1 LISAVSGVALHDFGC
16 SLKAYRRQTL
26 EGIRLYGEMHRF
38 VPIFAN
44 WQGGRVTEMVVHH
57 RPRRAGVSKYGLART
72 GKVLLDL
79 AVVKFL
85 VSYQTKPIYVF
96 GGFGFFSFACGAAT
110 FALAVYYKVS
120 GQKDFVE
127 TPLPLLTVTF
137 GLVGFLSI
145 LMGLLAELVVR
156 TYYESQ
162 GKRPY
167 LVEQELNRPDPVE
180 TAVGPEPA
188 RMA

>member
-1 LISAVSGVALHDFGC
+1 
-16 SLKAYRRQTL
+16 
-26 EGIRLYGEMHRF
+26 
-38 VPIFAN
+38 
-44 WQGGRVTEMVVHH
+44 
-57 RPRRAGVSKYGLART
+57 VSKYGLART

-96 GGFGFFSFACGAAT
+96 GGFGFISFACGAAA

-180 TAVGPEPA
+180 TAAGPRPA